1 MASLTDEMVAKASGN
16 AKKALSEVAKMEAN
30 RKHKKQEKK
39 NERSAPE
46 EKHRIAKGICLML
59 GKGVKFTTKNVMK
72 AVREKVLERTGN
84 IKYSERNI
92 SIDELLKKGTVRK
105 VESAITGDVMRH
117 FDAECKKAKIKYSAM
132 RDDSEPQNPQY
143 YIFYEGRAADV
154 IIHVMEQA
162 YKAYMKEQEQ
172 EQQEQSQQDKNTY
185 DKGNEEREN
194 PQEERKAQEKKQDKN
209 TRNNEE
215 ERESVRAKLS
225 FFRDRAA
232 ELDKEQD
239 VTEKHKSQSEPQR

>member
-1 MASLTDEMVAKASGN
+1 MASLSDEVAAKASEN
-16 AKKALSEVAKMEAN
+16 VKKALAEVIKMEEN
-30 RKHKKQEKK
+30 RKHKKQDKPDPEKK
-39 NERSAPE
+39 YRVV
-46 EKHRIAKGICLML
+46 KGICLML
-59 GKGVKFTTKNVMK
+59 GKGVKFTTKNVMN

-84 IKYSERNI
+84 IKYSKRNI
-92 SIDELLKKGTVRK
+92 SIEELLKKGTVRK

-154 IIHVMEQA
+154 IVHVMEQA
-162 YKAYMKEQEQ
+162 YKSYMEEQEKQ
-172 EQQEQSQQDKNTY
+172 HQQDKNVY
-185 DKGNEEREN
+185 DKGDEEREN
-194 PQEERKAQEKKQDKN
+194 QQEEG
-209 TRNNEE
+209 RNAHSNED
-215 ERESVRAKLS
+215 ERESVRTKLS

-239 VTEKHKSQSEPQR
+239 VTEKHKSQPDPQR